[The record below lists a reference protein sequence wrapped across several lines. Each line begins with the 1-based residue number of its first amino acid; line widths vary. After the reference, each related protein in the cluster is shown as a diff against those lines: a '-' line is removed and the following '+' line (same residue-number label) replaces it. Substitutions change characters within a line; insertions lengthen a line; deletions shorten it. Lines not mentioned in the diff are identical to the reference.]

1 MAIGMHWPT
10 PVFSYKRWP
19 RTPALAKRHQ
29 SQGVSVRHAPNCFY
43 DASGLLAA
51 IHATSVLGTGD
62 SMIEWRRFD
71 LEAQLYG
78 GALVPENG
86 RISAPEGPGL
96 GVDADPDV
104 IRAYLRH

>member
-1 MAIGMHWPT
+1 
-10 PVFSYKRWP
+10 
-19 RTPALAKRHQ
+19 
-29 SQGVSVRHAPNCFY
+29 
-43 DASGLLAA
+43 
-51 IHATSVLGTGD
+51 
-62 SMIEWRRFD
+62 MIEWRRFD